1 MWNSSFT
8 FKTRALKT
16 RVSLFLPRIRLSTQR
31 SSLCRSDP
39 TDFLESNRSSNI
51 LPLSLVSSSNCSSVH
66 QRSSPLCQI
75 IPLSVSVLRLFV
87 RSFLYSL
94 AFFVSSSRLFVL
106 SLLKTRS
113 STQSLKIRLSTSIL
127 LQPNRPSSTKSSS
140 LAMRS
145 SSGFVFLQV
154 QQKSSFEDSFCFLE
168 LESYRL
174 EIYVAKLVHDS
185 SRTRV

>member
-1 MWNSSFT
+1 MQIWPNG
-8 FKTRALKT
+8 
-16 RVSLFLPRIRLSTQR
+16 LPRVQSELQR
-31 SSLCRSDP
+31 SSSIPCLFVKSFLCPSAFF
-39 TDFLESNRSSNI
+39 T
-51 LPLSLVSSSNCSSVH
+51 SSSDHSFVRQCYSSLRQIV
-66 QRSSPLCQI
+66 PLF
-75 IPLSVSVLRLFV
+75 VSVLRLFLASV
-87 RSFLYSL
+87 RSF
-94 AFFVSSSRLFVL
+94 

-127 LQPNRPSSTKSSS
+127 LQPNRPPSTKSSS

-174 EIYVAKLVHDS
+174 KIYVAKLVHNS
-185 SRTRV
+185 SRTRVWKPWFFSWISSFQNSRC

>member
-1 MWNSSFT
+1 M
-8 FKTRALKT
+8 
-16 RVSLFLPRIRLSTQR
+16 STQR

-39 TDFLESNRSSNI
+39 TDFLESNRSSSV
-51 LPLSLVSSSNCSSVH
+51 LPLSLVSSSNRSSVR
-66 QRSSPLCQI
+66 QRSSPLRQI
-75 IPLSVSVLRLFV
+75 IPLSVSVLRQIVPLFVSVLRLFLASV
-87 RSFLYSL
+87 RSF
-94 AFFVSSSRLFVL
+94 

-127 LQPNRPSSTKSSS
+127 LQPNRPPNTKSSS

-174 EIYVAKLVHDS
+174 EIYVAKLVHNS
-185 SRTRV
+185 SRTQV